1 MTVERSLFSSCL
13 HINLSY
19 TLSIRNDKCSI
30 RNKHGIHGSA
40 VVGISRKFLDS
51 SSDPNTVQP
60 VSSTCYKQ
68 ESLFD
73 AIAIISS
80 LSRQMLSA
88 VTFLSMFT
96 AVDTFPESLSAKA
109 ENGKTNQYFLFF
121 CYVRL
126 QKKRNLLTQSHLV
139 KTCKLVVLVDDIGHR
154 GHYGRIDETE
164 DENDAWPKVTENQTN
179 HVVVT
184 ESTVLSRSRNIC
196 YVIAVVENNKDIMKM
211 VHEE

>member
-1 MTVERSLFSSCL
+1 MPRTSLQEGVPFDSRTVCSHRVYMSILAIPLAYEMTSVRLEINMAYTDLQSLGYRENSLTAPVIPTPSS
-13 HINLSY
+13 
-19 TLSIRNDKCSI
+19 
-30 RNKHGIHGSA
+30 
-40 VVGISRKFLDS
+40 
-51 SSDPNTVQP
+51 

-126 QKKRNLLTQSHLV
+126 QKK
-139 KTCKLVVLVDDIGHR
+139 
-154 GHYGRIDETE
+154 ET
-164 DENDAWPKVTENQTN
+164 
-179 HVVVT
+179 
-184 ESTVLSRSRNIC
+184 
-196 YVIAVVENNKDIMKM
+196 Y
-211 VHEE
+211 